1 MMLSRRLRGHNLIE
15 EEDLYTLITKF
26 KSNVKTPF
34 MNDLIAE
41 LNDALKIN
49 DPVLLAFDVFNVCVN
64 FPEEERKHHTEVLLT
79 FYGTA
84 QSSTF
89 QSNNSVAPA
98 VLNRMVDDET
108 IRSFF
113 EDFKSSVAREEKK
126 RNNEIKMLV
135 QLGKL
140 KAAHV
145 DEYKDEHPIKLDR
158 VYADMYVDKETYP
171 SMMKLLK
178 FALLITPST
187 ANVERGFSILTLLCT
202 KQRNRLS
209 PKNIDRLMRI
219 ILLGPE
225 KIEDAVWESLINK
238 YKDIT
243 ECRIDL

>member
-1 MMLSRRLRGHNLIE
+1 
-15 EEDLYTLITKF
+15 
-26 KSNVKTPF
+26 

-49 DPVLLAFDVFNVCVN
+49 DPALLAFDVFNVCVN
-64 FPEEERKHHTEVLLT
+64 FPEHHTEVLLT

-89 QSNNSVAPA
+89 QSNNSV
-98 VLNRMVDDET
+98 LNSMMDDEI

-140 KAAHV
+140 KSAHV

-178 FALLITPST
+178 FALRITPST
-187 ANVERGFSILTLLCT
+187 ANVERGFSIFTQLCT

-219 ILLGPE
+219 I
-225 KIEDAVWESLINK
+225 S
-238 YKDIT
+238 
-243 ECRIDL
+243 

>member
-1 MMLSRRLRGHNLIE
+1 
-15 EEDLYTLITKF
+15 
-26 KSNVKTPF
+26 

-41 LNDALKIN
+41 PNDTLKIS
-49 DPVLLAFDVFNVCVN
+49 DPVLLAFDVFNICVN
-64 FPEEERKHHTEVLLT
+64 FPEKERKLHTEVLLT

-98 VLNRMVDDET
+98 VLNGMVDDET

-126 RNNEIKMLV
+126 RNNEIKMQV

-140 KAAHV
+140 KATYV
-145 DEYKDEHPIKLDR
+145 DEYKDEHPIKLDQ

-171 SMMKLLK
+171 STMKLLK

-187 ANVERGFSILTLLCT
+187 VNVE
-202 KQRNRLS
+202 
-209 PKNIDRLMRI
+209 
-219 ILLGPE
+219 
-225 KIEDAVWESLINK
+225 
-238 YKDIT
+238 
-243 ECRIDL
+243 

>member
-1 MMLSRRLRGHNLIE
+1 MMLSHRLRGHNLIE

-41 LNDALKIN
+41 LNNALKIN
-49 DPVLLAFDVFNVCVN
+49 DPVLLAFDVFNVSVN

-79 FYGTA
+79 FYGTV

-98 VLNRMVDDET
+98 VPNSIVDDET

-145 DEYKDEHPIKLDR
+145 FFFLFFFL
-158 VYADMYVDKETYP
+158 
-171 SMMKLLK
+171 S
-178 FALLITPST
+178 
-187 ANVERGFSILTLLCT
+187 GFSFT
-202 KQRNRLS
+202 
-209 PKNIDRLMRI
+209 NIHDSQDSRGRGRVSI
-219 ILLGPE
+219 
-225 KIEDAVWESLINK
+225 
-238 YKDIT
+238 
-243 ECRIDL
+243 

>member
-1 MMLSRRLRGHNLIE
+1 MIE
-15 EEDLYTLITKF
+15 EEDLYILITKF
-26 KSNVKTPF
+26 KSNIKTPF

-49 DPVLLAFDVFNVCVN
+49 DPVLLAFNVFNVCVN
-64 FPEEERKHHTEVLLT
+64 FPEEERKHPTEVLLT

-98 VLNRMVDDET
+98 VLNSMVDDET

-158 VYADMYVDKETYP
+158 VYADMYVDKE
-171 SMMKLLK
+171 
-178 FALLITPST
+178 
-187 ANVERGFSILTLLCT
+187 RGFSILILLCT
-202 KQRNRLS
+202 KQMNRLS
-209 PKNIDRLMRI
+209 PKNIDCLMRI

-238 YKDIT
+238 YNDIK
-243 ECRIDL
+243 ERRIDL

>member
-1 MMLSRRLRGHNLIE
+1 MLLLLSDVLAHLNRFLQYLQTRNLIYSTMAQKFSQLIESLTKLLNADGALFTEFALPFLLLSKKRMMLSCRLRGHSLIE

-41 LNDALKIN
+41 LNGTLKIN

-98 VLNRMVDDET
+98 VLNSMVDDET

-113 EDFKSSVAREEKK
+113 EDFKSSVAREEK
-126 RNNEIKMLV
+126 R
-135 QLGKL
+135 
-140 KAAHV
+140 
-145 DEYKDEHPIKLDR
+145 
-158 VYADMYVDKETYP
+158 ET
-171 SMMKLLK
+171 
-178 FALLITPST
+178 I
-187 ANVERGFSILTLLCT
+187 
-202 KQRNRLS
+202 RLQCWF
-209 PKNIDRLMRI
+209 N
-219 ILLGPE
+219 
-225 KIEDAVWESLINK
+225 
-238 YKDIT
+238 
-243 ECRIDL
+243 